1 MHSEVADDNTGHPG
15 GEDDQGGSGGLIEKS
30 IKNCERLVG
39 PALELAQAHIAAEL
53 NIPAGIP
60 AEAAADFN
68 ALARIPGK
76 RPSGNITLF
85 TYNYVY

>member
-1 MHSEVADDNTGHPG
+1 MHSEVAEDNTGHPG

-39 PALELAQAHIAAEL
+39 ADLELVQAHIAAEL

-68 ALARIPGK
+68 ALAGIPGK
-76 RPSGNITLF
+76 RLSGNPQYAIFL
-85 TYNYVY
+85 

>member
-39 PALELAQAHIAAEL
+39 AAFELAQTHRAAEL
-53 NIPAGIP
+53 NIPAGIMP

-68 ALARIPGK
+68 ALAGIPGK
-76 RPSGNITLF
+76 RLSGNPQYAIFL
-85 TYNYVY
+85 

>member
-1 MHSEVADDNTGHPG
+1 MYSEVADDNTGHPG

-39 PALELAQAHIAAEL
+39 AALKLAQAHIAAEL

-60 AEAAADFN
+60 AEAAANVD
-68 ALARIPGK
+68 ALAGIPGK
-76 RPSGNITLF
+76 RPR
-85 TYNYVY
+85 